1 MAWDSTR
8 PVPWRRLVREW
19 LIYLG
24 IATAVF
30 VVWSMASGN
39 SVDFPLFIGLLA
51 SGPLYLALGAVL
63 AKFGYQRKSYRE
75 LRAEREVATTSHS
88 TPASPSAA
96 AARSK
101 PAPTKRTSTGPS
113 RHRKSSKPKRR

>member
-30 VVWSMASGN
+30 VVWSVARGK
-39 SVDFPLFIGLLA
+39 SVDFPLLIGLLA

-75 LRAEREVATTSHS
+75 LRAEREVATTSRS
-88 TPASPSAA
+88 TPASPSPAA
-96 AARSK
+96 DRPK

-113 RHRKSSKPKRR
+113 QHRKSSKPRRR